1 MHRRI
6 FYRSARLADPANAH
20 TAQPGDQIRFVPAST
35 DKPVLVAVPAVES

>member
-6 FYRSARLADPANAH
+6 FYRSAGLADPANAH